1 MTYPLPTAAL
11 ASLLLLLAPAHALAE
26 DPLPG
31 ASVEPLLTLARENN
45 PDYASMRFEAQAAT
59 ERITPAGALMDP
71 KFRVEWMD
79 ITQGGEQN
87 PSLSPGN
94 VGSVKYTWMQDLPW
108 FGKRG
113 LKREVAQLEAQASDG
128 KARGSWAELEAR
140 LKTVQAQRDYLQRNR
155 VLTEDILGLMR
166 RLEQVAQARYAGG
179 LAMQQDAIR
188 AQVEQTGM
196 RAELLALQAE
206 RSQMDAQLNA
216 LLARGVSEP
225 LAVPD
230 GPRALP
236 APERLDVAVL
246 TERLRQRN
254 PQLASEAARLQA
266 AGKSKALT
274 WLNRYPDV
282 TVSLS
287 PTQKQSGVS
296 EWSVMLEFNIP
307 LQQDSRRAQ
316 EREAQAMLSAAQ
328 ARNEALGFQLQAE
341 LSQNLAALPAASR
354 TEALVTG
361 SLLPQAELGLQS
373 ALASYENG
381 KLDFAS
387 LIDAERQLRQAQQ
400 SRIKARLDAQMRLAE
415 IEKLIGEDL

>member
-1 MTYPLPTAAL
+1 MRHLVSGGVAAMVWLAGGALPATAA
-11 ASLLLLLAPAHALAE
+11 E
-26 DPLPG
+26 PLPG
-31 ASVEPLLTLARENN
+31 ADLAGLVALARAAN
-45 PDYASMRFEAQAAT
+45 PEYTSMRLEADAAQ
-59 ERITPAGALMDP
+59 ERIGPAGALPDP

-87 PSLSPGN
+87 PSLLPGN

-113 LKREVAQLEAQASDG
+113 LKRDVARFEAQASDG

-155 VLTEDILGLMR
+155 LLTEDILGLMR

-179 LAMQQDAIR
+179 LAMQQDVIR

-206 RSQMDAQLNA
+206 RSQVDAQLNA
-216 LLARGVSEP
+216 LLARGASEP
-225 LAVPD
+225 LALPD

-236 APERLDVAVL
+236 APERLDLATL

-266 AGKSKALT
+266 AEKSKALT
-274 WLNRYPDV
+274 WLNRYPDF
-282 TVSLS
+282 TLSLS
-287 PTQKQSGVS
+287 PTQKQNAVS
-296 EWSVMLEFNIP
+296 EWGLMLEFNIP

-328 ARNEALGFQLQAE
+328 ARNEALGFQLQAD
-341 LSQNLAALPAASR
+341 LSQNLAALESARR

-400 SRIKARLDAQMRLAE
+400 SRIKARLDAQMRLAD